1 MADLEVRDLTAE
13 FESGGYVV
21 RPLDHLSF
29 DADDGELVVVLGPSG
44 CGKTTLLS
52 CMAGLLTPTSGSVK
66 FGDDELVG
74 LTGQALARHRRY
86 TVGIVFQAFNLLPS
100 LSAKGNVM
108 APLRLAKTPRRQAAA
123 RADELLELVG
133 LTERAGHRPGEMS
146 GGQQQRVAIARALVQ
161 NPPMILADE
170 PTAHLDYIQVE
181 GVLRLLRELAAPG
194 RLVVVATH
202 DDRITNIA
210 DRVVELVA
218 HYVER
223 DPEEVRLSS
232 GEMLFNQGDR
242 GDLVYVIEEGEIEIY
257 RERADGTKEVLAT
270 MNKGQ
275 YFGELGPMLNLPRS
289 ASARAVNATR
299 LTGYSVRNFRQVFPN
314 KSDDTSTL
322 DGAPRPSIGVAE

>member
-1 MADLEVRDLTAE
+1 
-13 FESGGYVV
+13 
-21 RPLDHLSF
+21 
-29 DADDGELVVVLGPSG
+29 
-44 CGKTTLLS
+44 
-52 CMAGLLTPTSGSVK
+52 
-66 FGDDELVG
+66 
-74 LTGQALARHRRY
+74 
-86 TVGIVFQAFNLLPS
+86 
-100 LSAKGNVM
+100 
-108 APLRLAKTPRRQAAA
+108 
-123 RADELLELVG
+123 
-133 LTERAGHRPGEMS
+133 
-146 GGQQQRVAIARALVQ
+146 
-161 NPPMILADE
+161 MILADE

-289 ASARAVNATR
+289 ASAAR
-299 LTGYSVRNFRQVFPN
+299 
-314 KSDDTSTL
+314 
-322 DGAPRPSIGVAE
+322 